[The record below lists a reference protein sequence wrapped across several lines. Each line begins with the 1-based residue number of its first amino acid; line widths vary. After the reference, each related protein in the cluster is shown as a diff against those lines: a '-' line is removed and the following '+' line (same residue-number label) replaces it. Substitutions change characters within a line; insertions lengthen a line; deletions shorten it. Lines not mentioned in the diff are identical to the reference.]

1 MVTLRD
7 NMDLQEHAEITEVA
21 ETGLERLLVVMHK
34 SGLSYHDIIRIMA
47 LRLEGL
53 LIQFEAE
60 CQI

>member
-1 MVTLRD
+1 
-7 NMDLQEHAEITEVA
+7 MDLAERAEITEVA
-21 ETGLERLLVVMHK
+21 ETALDRLLVVMHK

-53 LIQFEAE
+53 MVQFEAE